1 METWHFV
8 LALVD
13 SVALC
18 LCRSVGRDIEEIA
31 DNPNLLGKA
40 VCLLYVCV
48 MLIGGGYLLWFL
60 WGCLRMLTGGR

>member
-1 METWHFV
+1 METWHLV

-13 SVALC
+13 LVVLC

-31 DNPNLLGKA
+31 ENPNLLGKV

-48 MLIGGGYLLWFL
+48 TLAGVGYLLWFL
-60 WGCLRMLTGGR
+60 WRMITGGC

>member
-13 SVALC
+13 WVVLY
-18 LCRSVGRDIEEIA
+18 LCRSVGKDIEEIA
-31 DNPNLLGKA
+31 ENPNLLGKV

-48 MLIGGGYLLWFL
+48 MFAGVGYLLWFL
-60 WGCLRMLTGGR
+60 WRMLTGGC

>member
-13 SVALC
+13 LVVLC

-31 DNPNLLGKA
+31 ENPNLLGKA

-48 MLIGGGYLLWFL
+48 MLAGVGYLLWFL
-60 WGCLRMLTGGR
+60 WGMITGGC